1 MRYFHTM
8 CLLISAMGLS
18 LAVGTTAQASSGKG
32 DKVTPTSPAESKS
45 TPVPAAAPARPS
57 QPLVVIRPRLP
68 EPAETAPVE
77 GTYLSPLDRLKLE
90 AAAAARGEQSST
102 TVTSTT
108 TVTVQTTPAVAEA
121 TPAPVKKTLS
131 VKTSVNEETRAPG
144 AKTLTVKTTVKTET
158 DTPSEPEKPTL
169 VTKTTPAKAPALVK
183 SSSPEKVTTKTT
195 VTERTTFTSRTTG
208 SVAPGI
214 APGGRLAR
222 VTAYWACEGDYYTRH
237 GIAATGVRLHDGHCA
252 VDPNIIPYGSVV
264 TIAGVGKFLAVD
276 TGSAVISRTAAREA
290 GHTSAERNAIVVD
303 VFFDNRSDG
312 EQFASRDAKWASVS
326 WWTPTST
333 ASQAKQA
340 RGLFA
345 EEDWTKIN
353 GKQL

>member
-8 CLLISAMGLS
+8 CLLTGALGLT
-18 LAVGTTAQASSGKG
+18 LAAATTARASSGKG
-32 DKVTPTSPAESKS
+32 DRAVPTGSPSESKA
-45 TPVPAAAPARPS
+45 THAPAVAKPS
-57 QPLVVIRPRLP
+57 QPLVVIRPCL
-68 EPAETAPVE
+68 PAESAPVD
-77 GTYLSPLDRLKLE
+77 GTYLSPLARLKLE
-90 AAAAARGEQSST
+90 AAAAAARGEESST

-108 TVTVQTTPAVAEA
+108 TVTVKTTPAVAEA
-121 TPAPVKKTLS
+121 TLVPVKKTLS
-131 VKTSVNEETRAPG
+131 MKTSVTEETPAPER
-144 AKTLTVKTTVKTET
+144 KTLTVKTTVKTET
-158 DTPSEPEKPTL
+158 DKPSVPEKPTL

-183 SSSPEKVTTKTT
+183 SSSPEKTTTKTT
-195 VTERTTFTSRTTG
+195 VTERTTFSSRTTQG
-208 SVAPGI
+208 MTAAI